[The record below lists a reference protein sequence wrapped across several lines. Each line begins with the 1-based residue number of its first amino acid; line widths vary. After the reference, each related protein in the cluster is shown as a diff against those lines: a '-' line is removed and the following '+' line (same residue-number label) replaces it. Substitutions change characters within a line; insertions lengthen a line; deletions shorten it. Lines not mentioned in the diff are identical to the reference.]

1 MFADVDDD
9 DNDEEEDDDAEDKG
23 EEDVMATHHD
33 IIGPSQ
39 LQDTPTIQP
48 SQLTH
53 IDRAHVTP
61 IL

>member
-9 DNDEEEDDDAEDKG
+9 DDDAEDEG
-23 EEDVMATHHD
+23 EEDVVASHHD

-53 IDRAHVTP
+53 IDGAHVTP